1 MWQYIALKSYV
12 RSKRQIHNICW
23 QSLKIEKENVN
34 VEGQRPQSDKIKS
47 KGLFSNSADKL
58 KQSRKVKNLKKKEE
72 EIEGDW
78 YEEEEAV
85 KEGSQIQQRVL

>member
-1 MWQYIALKSYV
+1 
-12 RSKRQIHNICW
+12 
-23 QSLKIEKENVN
+23 LKIEKENVN
-34 VEGQRPQSDKIKS
+34 MEGQRPQSDKIKS

-58 KQSRKVKNLKKKEE
+58 KQSRKVKNLKKKEK

-78 YEEEEAV
+78 YEEEEEAV